1 MKPSA
6 SNSPRTATKPVI
18 PGRKK
23 QAQQRKE
30 SIAPPPDDDDNS
42 VDSKGNIRGLIAYS
56 EDEEDDTMS
65 SSSDS
70 AFVGRRLRSSAAA
83 PKAKNTIVTSSKRPP
98 TSAKRPANVK
108 KPVQSKRPVIE
119 SESEEEMDVEEYE
132 SDEDYDSDEDYTD
145 EDESPSPVKKGPAE
159 ISISFGTVAD
169 GPDER
174 MIPKRH
180 NMKKENPLVKKFVKL
195 LTEPHTAGGIDDQID
210 QFKALS
216 EEKQAQLV
224 NSLEKKSVRHEEN
237 LMFKILTMNTSEETK
252 SFVLAK
258 YNALQTM
265 DPGSGEYFKHKTWL
279 DKFVGLP
286 LGVYKDLPVGLN
298 QGSEVCGAFMAKARV
313 ALSEAIYGQEESK
326 LQILQ
331 FIATRIANPTA
342 RGASLLLIGPPGI
355 GKTSLIKGGIAKALE
370 WPFQFISLGGDSDAS
385 TYSGHQLVYEGS
397 HTGKIA
403 NALIAAKSMS
413 MILMFDELDKIS
425 STPKGEE
432 VQNLMIHMTDN
443 VQNGDFED
451 KYLSGIPLDLS
462 RSMFVFSGND
472 ITKIDKVLLDRMIV
486 VQLKGY
492 DKKEKLLI
500 AENYLLPS
508 ALKDVNLVEK
518 VAVSTEVLEHI
529 ITTYAGKEEG
539 VRELKRCIEQMTQ
552 KINMLRI
559 FNTKDLPFHIPDFTL
574 PFVVKKQHV
583 DLFLKKKEVEV
594 DPSLRGM
601 YT

>member
-6 SNSPRTATKPVI
+6 SNSPRTSSKPVA

-23 QAQQRKE
+23 QPPQRKE
-30 SIAPPPDDDDNS
+30 SIAPPPEDDNDS
-42 VDSKGNIRGLIAYS
+42 VDSKGNLRGFIAYS
-56 EDEEDDTMS
+56 EDEEDETMS
-65 SSSDS
+65 SSSES
-70 AFVGRRLRSSAAA
+70 AFVGRRLRSSAA
-83 PKAKNTIVTSSKRPP
+83 KKNTIKTASPKR
-98 TSAKRPANVK
+98 AKKVVPVK
-108 KPVQSKRPVIE
+108 KPVVTKRPVV
-119 SESEEEMDVEEYE
+119 ESEEDEDMDVEEE
-132 SDEDYDSDEDYTD
+132 DSEDEYTDEYDEDYTD
-145 EDESPSPVKKGPAE
+145 EEEPVKKKGAAE
-159 ISISFGTVAD
+159 ISISFGTVD
-169 GPDER
+169 SGSSER
-174 MIPKRH
+174 MIPKRY
-180 NMKKENPLVKKFVKL
+180 NMKKENLIVNKFVKL
-195 LTEPHTAGGIDDQID
+195 LTEPKDAGGIDDQID
-210 QFKALS
+210 QFKALPV
-216 EEKQAQLV
+216 EKQEQLV
-224 NSLEKKSVRHEEN
+224 TSLEKKTARYEDN
-237 LMFKILTMNTSEETK
+237 LMFKILTMNISEETK
-252 SFVLAK
+252 TFALAK
-258 YNALQTM
+258 YNSLQTM
-265 DPGSGEYFKHKTWL
+265 DPGSGEYFKHKAWL
-279 DKFVGLP
+279 EKFTGLP
-286 LGVYKDLPVGLN
+286 LGIYKDLPVGLH
-298 QGSEVCGAFMAKARV
+298 QGSEACGAFMAKARA
-313 ALSEAIYGQEESK
+313 ALAEAIYGQEESK

-355 GKTSLIKGGIAKALE
+355 GKTSLIKGGIAKALD

-451 KYLSGIPLDLS
+451 KYLAGVPLDLS

-486 VQLKGY
+486 IQLKGY

-518 VAVSTEVLEHI
+518 VAVPVDVLEHI

-583 DLFLKKKEVEV
+583 DLFLKKKMEEV
-594 DPSLRGM
+594 DPSLRAM